1 MNNLPITVRRAIE
14 LMGLFF
20 LVWAM
25 AIGREILEP
34 LLMAFFLS
42 LMLLPLYYFLRNH
55 RFPEVLAIGVS
66 ILVMILVFGLIIWFV
81 VGQAS
86 NLAADLP
93 TIRQNLTQH
102 LSSLSAWINAKFNFS
117 PDQQLKFI
125 KEQSDSLLNNAVNML
140 TGAAGSAV
148 SVVVFIA
155 LLPLYTFLII
165 FYKNLLLRFVFLW
178 FPAESHERVKEALS
192 EIKSII
198 KSYLTGLLI
207 QVTYMTVL
215 VGGALLL
222 IGIKHALLIGVIFAF
237 LNLIPYVGAL
247 VGNIIG
253 VLLTLASSPDLWPIF
268 TVLITIAVAQFLDNN
283 ILMPRIVGAKVKI
296 NALAVIVGLLIG
308 GKVAGIVGMFL
319 ALPVIAVL
327 KIIFDRTN
335 NLNQW
340 GVLLGDERPSESP
353 MRHPQL
359 RKQDERVQSQLEA
372 ENNIQPPKTNSPTNP
387 E

>member
-1 MNNLPITVRRAIE
+1 MKSMPITVRRAIE
-14 LMGLFF
+14 LLGLFF

-25 AIGREILEP
+25 AIGRDILAP
-34 LLMAFFLS
+34 LLLAFFLS
-42 LMLLPLYYFLRNH
+42 LVLLPLYYFLRKH
-55 RFPEVLAIGVS
+55 RFPEVLAIGLN
-66 ILVMILVFGLIIWFV
+66 ILVMLLVFGVIIWFLV
-81 VGQAS
+81 SQTS

-93 TIRQNLTQH
+93 TIRQNITHH
-102 LSSLSAWINAKFNFS
+102 LSTLSAWINAKTNFS
-117 PDQQLKFI
+117 PDEQLKFI
-125 KEQSDSLLNNAVNML
+125 KEQSDSLLNNGVNML

-148 SVVVFIA
+148 SVIVFFA
-155 LLPLYTFLII
+155 LLPLYTFLLL
-165 FYKNLLLRFVFLW
+165 FYQNLLLRFIFLW
-178 FPAESHERVKEALS
+178 FPPESHERVKEALS

-247 VGNIIG
+247 IGNIIG

-283 ILMPRIVGAKVKI
+283 ILMPRIVGSKVKI
-296 NALAVIVGLLIG
+296 NALAVIIGLLIG
-308 GKVAGIVGMFL
+308 GKVAGIMGMFL

-335 NLNQW
+335 NFQQW
-340 GVLLGDERPSESP
+340 GVLLGDERPSHSP

-359 RKQDERVQSQLEA
+359 RKQDEQVKSQLAA
-372 ENNIQPPKTNSPTNP
+372 ENNIDPPKK
-387 E
+387 